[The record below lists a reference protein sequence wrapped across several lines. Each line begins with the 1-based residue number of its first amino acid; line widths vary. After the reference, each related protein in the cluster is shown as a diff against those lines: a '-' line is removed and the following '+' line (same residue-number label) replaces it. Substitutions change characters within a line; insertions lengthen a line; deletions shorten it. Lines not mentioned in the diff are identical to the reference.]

1 MLIRYIIDVKCI
13 VFHTQMLQQ
22 HQPSASTLLE
32 YRRRETG
39 IVRKHLRQQPILGS
53 DKNRENV

>member
-1 MLIRYIIDVKCI
+1 
-13 VFHTQMLQQ
+13 MLQQ